1 MLDMFDIVKLDIFL
15 RIRYFY
21 FVKSICCLWQ
31 RDFLEKIKKDRYQTV
46 LNVYK
51 SLKSAE
57 YLTKICADST

>member
-31 RDFLEKIKKDRYQTV
+31 QDFLEKIKKDRYQTV

-51 SLKSAE
+51 KAE
-57 YLTKICADST
+57 KCWIFKANE